1 MEETKVK
8 LYGAIDLHSSNNVPV
23 VIDEQDR
30 AIYHKRFPQRSGDD
44 RRAAVGLSASPQSI
58 VVESTY
64 NWYWLVVGLME
75 RGYEVRLANTA
86 VIQQY
91 EEIKY
96 TDDHN
101 DARWLAHLLRLGVL
115 PQGYIYPKAER
126 AVRDLLRKRSQ
137 LVRHR
142 TSHLLSIQIW

>member
-1 MEETKVK
+1 MSQPHNSMEETKVK

-101 DARWLAHLLRLGVL
+101 DPPMSG
-115 PQGYIYPKAER
+115 
-126 AVRDLLRKRSQ
+126 
-137 LVRHR
+137 
-142 TSHLLSIQIW
+142 